1 MVSHVPDERLVDV
14 MEGRGAA
21 DRAHVEVCP
30 TCRARVAEAQAGLE
44 LAAGAG
50 MPEPLPLYW
59 ESLRRQV
66 RRRLDEEPARRP
78 PAWRRLWLGPA
89 VAAAAIL
96 VGMVTFLP
104 TATHSPTPAPERHLP
119 AWSALPP
126 ADEDEGLDFLR
137 AAAPAV
143 ADAAPSAVC
152 AGVAECVAA
161 LSDEE
166 SQALTDRLREEIDEG
181 KKL

>member
-1 MVSHVPDERLVDV
+1 MSHVPDERLLDV

-21 DRAHVEVCP
+21 DRAHVEACP
-30 TCRARVAEAQAGLE
+30 QCRARLAEAKAGLE
-44 LAAGAG
+44 LASVAG

-59 ESLRRQV
+59 EALRRQV
-66 RRRLDEEPARRP
+66 SRRLDEDAVGRPAF
-78 PAWRRLWLGPA
+78 WRRVWLGPV
-89 VAAAAIL
+89 VAAAAVL
-96 VGMVTFLP
+96 VGIVTFLP
-104 TATHSPTPAPERHLP
+104 KATHQPTPAPQQHLP

-137 AAAPAV
+137 AVAPAV

-152 AGVAECVAA
+152 SGVAECVAA

-181 KKL
+181 RKL

>member
-1 MVSHVPDERLVDV
+1 MSSHVPDDRLLDV

-21 DRAHVEVCP
+21 DRDHVEACP
-30 TCRARVAEAQAGLE
+30 RCRARLAEAQAGLG
-44 LAAGAG
+44 LASGAG

-66 RRRLDEEPARRP
+66 SRRLEEEAAGRPAF
-78 PAWRRLWLGPA
+78 WRRVWLGPA
-89 VAAAAIL
+89 LAAAAVL
-96 VGMVTFLP
+96 VGIVTFLP
-104 TATHSPTPAPERHLP
+104 RATHQPTPAPERHLP
-119 AWSALPP
+119 AWSPLPP
-126 ADEDEGLDFLR
+126 AEEDEGLDFLR

-143 ADAAPSAVC
+143 ADAPAAACS
-152 AGVAECVAA
+152 GVADCVAA

-166 SQALTDRLREEIDEG
+166 SQALTERLREAIGEG